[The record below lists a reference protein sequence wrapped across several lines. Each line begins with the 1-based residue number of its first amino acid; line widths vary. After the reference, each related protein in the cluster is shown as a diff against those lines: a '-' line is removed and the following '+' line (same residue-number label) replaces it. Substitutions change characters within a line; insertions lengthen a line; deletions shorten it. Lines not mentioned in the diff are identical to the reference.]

1 VGTNLAETV
10 ETNHE
15 SKLQQEETMSR
26 ANRSLGLFGLTAIFT
41 LLPAMTVAQH
51 MSEQHDANACPPGV
65 LTSWEILASGVTP
78 YGLMGASMS
87 EDMMSPVMLDRDL
100 TMGMPDRGLLM
111 EVMQYQPNR
120 VLGLQEQ
127 LELSTEQVS
136 KLEDL
141 VTDRGNTEQTMR
153 INMQAAINRLQ
164 EAVEAEKPDTAQVR
178 REALRLAS
186 QRDALYAELVV
197 TAATSRKLLTDKQ
210 REELLTGPCGLQH
223 MHSPA
228 TLGQRN

>member
-1 VGTNLAETV
+1 
-10 ETNHE
+10 
-15 SKLQQEETMSR
+15 
-26 ANRSLGLFGLTAIFT
+26 
-41 LLPAMTVAQH
+41 
-51 MSEQHDANACPPGV
+51 
-65 LTSWEILASGVTP
+65 
-78 YGLMGASMS
+78 
-87 EDMMSPVMLDRDL
+87 
-100 TMGMPDRGLLM
+100 M

-178 REALRLAS
+178 RDALRLAS

-197 TAATSRKLLTDKQ
+197 TAATSRKLLTEQQ
-210 REELLTGPCGLQH
+210 RDELLTGPCGLQR
-223 MHSPA
+223 MRSPA
-228 TLGQRN
+228 TLGQRHE